1 MFIQTGHEKSN
12 SAAIQAAQLISSF
25 HAASELIIA
34 MSAAD
39 ACSGLSW
46 LSSPFHM
53 WEAEGWE
60 STPLAFSVSIWKG
73 REVPEQRQTTKLTFL
88 PTEIPIFLWL
98 HLNWHKVMWGKKEK
112 GSQKSIKA
120 ANVTYS
126 QSIYS
131 LKPGGI
137 TGILGWEGW
146 VGVKVLMEPRCF
158 KQHTHTLTK
167 WQQHQFLC
175 NQNPGMKTLVSETG
189 RVCSLA
195 RSLTDQ

>member
-1 MFIQTGHEKSN
+1 MPALVCRGSPRPSICGKQKAGKVH
-12 SAAIQAAQLISSF
+12 L
-25 HAASELIIA
+25 
-34 MSAAD
+34 
-39 ACSGLSW
+39 W
-46 LSSPFHM
+46 LSVCPY
-53 WEAEGWE
+53 
-60 STPLAFSVSIWKG
+60 G
-73 REVPEQRQTTKLTFL
+73 RAGRSQNKDKP
-88 PTEIPIFLWL
+88 
-98 HLNWHKVMWGKKEK
+98 LNWRSCRQKYQCSFDYTETDTRWCGVKKEK

-120 ANVTYS
+120 ANVKYS

-137 TGILGWEGW
+137 TGILGWG
-146 VGVKVLMEPRCF
+146 GGGGKGLNGTSLF
-158 KQHTHTLTK
+158 QTAHTHTLTK

>member
-1 MFIQTGHEKSN
+1 MPALVCRGSPRPSICGKQKAGKVHLWLSVCPYRRAGRSQNKDKPLNWRSCR
-12 SAAIQAAQLISSF
+12 QKYQSSF
-25 HAASELIIA
+25 
-34 MSAAD
+34 D
-39 ACSGLSW
+39 YTYTDTRWCG
-46 LSSPFHM
+46 
-53 WEAEGWE
+53 
-60 STPLAFSVSIWKG
+60 V
-73 REVPEQRQTTKLTFL
+73 
-88 PTEIPIFLWL
+88 
-98 HLNWHKVMWGKKEK
+98 KKEK

-120 ANVTYS
+120 ANVRYS

-137 TGILGWEGW
+137 TGIWWGG
-146 VGVKVLMEPRCF
+146 GVKVSMEPRCF

-195 RSLTDQ
+195 CSLTDQ

>member
-1 MFIQTGHEKSN
+1 MKGIRNFSFFLMLFFFFLVEGQSRIVFIQTGHKKSN
-12 SAAIQAAQLISSF
+12 SSAIQGAQLISSF

-98 HLNWHKVMWGKKEK
+98 HLNWHKVMWGKKGK
-112 GSQKSIKA
+112 RIPKKHQGSERHI
-120 ANVTYS
+120 
-126 QSIYS
+126 
-131 LKPGGI
+131 
-137 TGILGWEGW
+137 
-146 VGVKVLMEPRCF
+146 
-158 KQHTHTLTK
+158 
-167 WQQHQFLC
+167 
-175 NQNPGMKTLVSETG
+175 
-189 RVCSLA
+189 
-195 RSLTDQ
+195 